1 MTYTLLANPGTGSAI
16 VEAALELAGLPYAIE
31 TVDPW
36 TAGAS
41 RERLRALNP
50 LLQVPTL
57 LLPDGSAMTES
68 AAMVLH
74 VADRAPAAGLAPAA
88 DDAARPAFLRWL
100 TFLVASLYPTFTF
113 GDDPSRWVGDAAARD
128 QLRRSTDEYRQAM
141 WQQLEAALD
150 PAPWCLGATLS
161 ALDLYVGVMTHWRP
175 RREWFAAYCP
185 RLHRVALAVDGVARL
200 RTVWARNFP

>member
-31 TVDPW
+31 PVDPW

-57 LLPDGSAMTES
+57 LLPDGGVITES

-113 GDDPSRWVGDAAARD
+113 ATIRRAGSAMPPRATSFGALPTSIARRCGSSWKRRWTPRPGASARPC
-128 QLRRSTDEYRQAM
+128 RRSISM
-141 WQQLEAALD
+141 S
-150 PAPWCLGATLS
+150 GS
-161 ALDLYVGVMTHWRP
+161 
-175 RREWFAAYCP
+175 
-185 RLHRVALAVDGVARL
+185 
-200 RTVWARNFP
+200 

>member
-57 LLPDGSAMTES
+57 LLPDGSVMTES
-68 AAMVLH
+68 AAMVLL
-74 VADRAPAAGLAPAA
+74 VADRAPAAGLAPAT

-100 TFLVASLYPTFTF
+100 IFLVGSLYPTFTF

-128 QLRRSTDEYRQAM
+128 QLE
-141 WQQLEAALD
+141 EALD
-150 PAPWCLGATLS
+150 PAPWCLGATFS

-175 RREWFAAYCP
+175 RRAWFAEHCP
-185 RLHRVALAVDGVARL
+185 VLHRVAQAVDGEARL
-200 RTVWARNFP
+200 RKVWARNFP